1 MKPVY
6 KKLLK
11 ILLWCGLAGFILGVF
26 FLAGI
31 YWYFSR
37 SLPQIYSLKD
47 YRPKI
52 ITEIYADDASL
63 IAEFAEEYRKV
74 VPWGKIPPFVINAF
88 LAIEDARFYEHEGLD
103 FYRLL
108 GALWHNIEAGEFKEG
123 ASTITMQLART
134 FFGLTRRKILTRKIK
149 EMILA
154 WKMERYLSKDEILWL
169 YLNQIYFGHSA
180 YGIESASE
188 RFFGKS
194 VNQLTLAEASLL
206 ATIPRSP
213 ALYSPINHFERAK
226 KRQKLVLRRMVE
238 EGMITEEEAELAWNE
253 PITIKLKTNPYW
265 KESAYFIEAVRRYLV
280 DRYGKDKL
288 LTDGLR
294 VFTTMNLTLQR
305 AGYQAVRWGLAG
317 PEGLDH
323 RQGYRGA
330 IQKISSEKW
339 EEFLSEQEAKLKD
352 KYRFQLLTKGADPSF
367 EVKSP
372 VALNGEDW
380 YQALVLEVDKKN
392 QRLKVAVGK
401 SKGWIDQPELE
412 WALKKDKES
421 RKELEEVFS
430 PGDVI
435 WVSVLEKTES
445 KSDTSYKFR
454 LEQKPQAQAG
464 LLAFSTRSGEIKALI
479 GGYDF
484 SLSQL
489 IRPLQS
495 RRQPGSAFKPII
507 YAGALAHPTKTYTP
521 ATIIYDTPII
531 FDYKVETPEG
541 EKTLT
546 WRPENY
552 GGRFQGPKT
561 FRRALEKSINTVSVK
576 ILDDIGIDYIHKFA
590 RSLGIKSK
598 LADDLSLALGSS
610 PVSLLELVRAYNVF
624 ASGGYLVEPYFIRR
638 VYDRDGNLLEYHRYQ
653 PEQETEEIEE
663 LDFSEGE
670 EKESKPSS
678 PSLEKIQ
685 PISPEELGEPGF
697 EEYLKMLRERKI
709 PSIVGVNYPPEGKQV
724 LSPEI
729 AYLMTSLLKGVIQRG
744 TGWRAR
750 ILGRP
755 LAGKTGT
762 TNEFRDAWFIG
773 YAPQL
778 ICGVWVGFD
787 DYTRSLGEHESG
799 AKAALPVWIAFMK
812 EALKLL
818 PAQDFP
824 VPEGIEFALIDQE
837 TGLLASSCSEDVVM
851 EAFISGT
858 APSEKTPC
866 KPTPKTLDLLRS
878 LDY

>member
-1 MKPVY
+1 MKQIY

-11 ILLWCGLAGFILGVF
+11 IFLWCGLAGFVLGAF

-31 YWYFSR
+31 FWYFSR

-52 ITEIYADDASL
+52 ITEIYADDGTL

-74 VPWGKIPPFVINAF
+74 VPWEKIPPFVKNAF

-103 FYRLL
+103 FIRLM
-108 GALWHNIEAGEFKEG
+108 GALWHNIKAGEFREG

-134 FFGLTRRKILTRKIK
+134 FFGLTRKKILTRKIK

-194 VNQLTLAEASLL
+194 VNQLSLAEASLL
-206 ATIPRSP
+206 ATLPRSP
-213 ALYSPINHFERAK
+213 ALYSLVNHFDRAK

-238 EGMITEEEAELAWNE
+238 EGMITKEEAELAWKE

-280 DRYGKDKL
+280 NKYGKEKL

-294 VFTTMNLTLQR
+294 VFTTMNLTLQK
-305 AGYQAVRWGLAG
+305 AGYQAVRLGLAG

-323 RQGYRGA
+323 RQGYRGPL
-330 IQKISSEKW
+330 QKIPKEKW
-339 EEFLSEQEAKLKD
+339 EEFLSEQEAKLRD
-352 KYRFQLLTKGADPSF
+352 KYRSQLLVKGTDPTI
-367 EVKSP
+367 EIKSP
-372 VALNGEDW
+372 VPLNGEDW
-380 YQALVLEVDKKN
+380 YQALVLELDKKN

-401 SKGWIDQPELE
+401 SQGWIDQPELE
-412 WALKKDKES
+412 WALQKDRWSKKKL
-421 RKELEEVFS
+421 KEVFEL
-430 PGDVI
+430 GDVV
-435 WVSVLEKTES
+435 WVSVLEKTVS
-445 KSDTSYKFR
+445 KTGTSYKFR

-464 LLAFSTRSGEIKALI
+464 LLAFSTRDGEIKALV

-495 RRQPGSAFKPII
+495 KRQPGSAFKPII

-561 FRRALEKSINTVSVK
+561 FRRALEKSINTISVK
-576 ILDDIGIDYIHKFA
+576 ILDDIGVDYIHNFA
-590 RSLGIKSK
+590 RQLGIKSE

-638 VYDRDGNLLEYHRYQ
+638 VYDRDGNLLEYHQ
-653 PEQETEEIEE
+653 WKPELASEEIEE
-663 LDFSEGE
+663 IDLSSAIPETETSSNAEQGNKPKSP
-670 EKESKPSS
+670 KE
-678 PSLEKIQ
+678 I
-685 PISPEELGEPGF
+685 GEPGF
-697 EEYLKMLRERKI
+697 EEYLKMLREGEV
-709 PSIVGVNYPPEGKQV
+709 PSIAGLTSPVEGRQV
-724 LSPEI
+724 LSPQI
-729 AYLMTSLLKGVIQRG
+729 AYLMTNLLKGVIQRG
-744 TGWRAR
+744 TGWRAKA
-750 ILGRP
+750 LARP

-773 YAPQL
+773 YSPQL

-787 DYTRSLGEHESG
+787 DYTRSLGEYESG
-799 AKAALPVWIAFMK
+799 AKAALPLWIAFMK

-818 PAQDFP
+818 PARDFP
-824 VPEGIEFALIDQE
+824 VPEGIEFALIDQK

-858 APSEKTPC
+858 APTEKTPC

>member
-1 MKPVY
+1 MKQIY

-11 ILLWCGLAGFILGVF
+11 IFLWCGLAGFVLGAF

-52 ITEIYADDASL
+52 ITEIYADDGTL

-74 VPWGKIPPFVINAF
+74 VPWEKIPPFVKNAF

-103 FYRLL
+103 FIRLM
-108 GALWHNIEAGEFKEG
+108 GALWHNIKAGEFREG

-134 FFGLTRRKILTRKIK
+134 FFGLTRKKILTRKIK

-194 VNQLTLAEASLL
+194 VNQLSLAEASLL
-206 ATIPRSP
+206 ATLPRSP
-213 ALYSPINHFERAK
+213 ALYSLVNHFDRAK
-226 KRQKLVLRRMVE
+226 NRQKLVLRRMVE
-238 EGMITEEEAELAWNE
+238 ERMITKEEAELAWKE

-265 KESAYFIEAVRRYLV
+265 QESAYFIEAVRRYLV
-280 DRYGKDKL
+280 NKYGKEKL

-294 VFTTMNLTLQR
+294 VFTTMNLTLQK
-305 AGYQAVRWGLAG
+305 AGYQAVRLGLAG

-323 RQGYRGA
+323 RQGYRGPL
-330 IQKISSEKW
+330 QKIPKEKW
-339 EEFLSEQEAKLKD
+339 EEFLNEQEAKLRD
-352 KYRFQLLTKGADPSF
+352 KYRHQLLVKGTDPTI
-367 EVKSP
+367 EIKSP
-372 VALNGEDW
+372 VPLNGEDW
-380 YQALVLEVDKKN
+380 YQALVLELDKKN

-401 SKGWIDQPELE
+401 SQGWIDQPELE
-412 WALKKDKES
+412 WALQKGRESKKKL
-421 RKELEEVFS
+421 KEVFES
-430 PGDVI
+430 GDVV
-435 WVSVLEKTES
+435 WVSVLEKTVS
-445 KSDTSYKFR
+445 KTGTTYKFR

-464 LLAFSTRSGEIKALI
+464 LLAFSTRNGEIKALV

-495 RRQPGSAFKPII
+495 KRQPGSAFKPII

-531 FDYKVETPEG
+531 FDYKVKTEEG

-561 FRRALEKSINTVSVK
+561 FRRALEKSINTISVK
-576 ILDDIGIDYIHKFA
+576 ILDDIGVDYIHNFA
-590 RSLGIKSK
+590 RQLGIKSE

-638 VYDRDGNLLEYHRYQ
+638 VYDRDGNLLEYHQ
-653 PEQETEEIEE
+653 WKPELASEEIEE
-663 LDFSEGE
+663 IDLSSAIPETETSSNAEQGNKPKSP
-670 EKESKPSS
+670 KE
-678 PSLEKIQ
+678 I
-685 PISPEELGEPGF
+685 GEPGF
-697 EEYLKMLRERKI
+697 EEYLKMLREREVS
-709 PSIVGVNYPPEGKQV
+709 SIAGLTSPVEGRQV
-724 LSPEI
+724 LSPQI
-729 AYLMTSLLKGVIQRG
+729 AYLMTNLLKGVIQRG
-744 TGWRAR
+744 TGWRAKA
-750 ILGRP
+750 LARP

-773 YAPQL
+773 YSPQL

-787 DYTRSLGEHESG
+787 DYTRSLGEYESG
-799 AKAALPVWIAFMK
+799 AKAALPLWIAFMK

-818 PAQDFP
+818 PARDFP
-824 VPEGIEFALIDQE
+824 VPEGIEFALIDQK

-858 APSEKTPC
+858 APAEKTPC